1 MGAYMA
7 GEAPQGA
14 DRRLLIIWHSRTGA
28 ARSLAQ
34 AAYAGARAHGAQ
46 LVAAEAVDAAM
57 MHAAGGYLFVAPENL
72 GGLSGLMKEMFDR
85 LYYPMLGAIEGRP
98 YATIIAAGSAGQGA
112 EAQVDR
118 IVTGWRLRRVMAG
131 WIVNTAAD
139 RPETI
144 LAPKTLAPSTLAQAR
159 ELGMG
164 FAIGLETGIF

>member
-1 MGAYMA
+1 MQGERWLDAELDIWRQQSLRLLPPPPPPNA
-7 GEAPQGA
+7 PPDPRVARAEEDVFRLERELNGLRFARQRRQRQLAALQEELAELARGEAR
-14 DRRLLIIWHSRTGA
+14 DR
-28 ARSLAQ
+28 
-34 AAYAGARAHGAQ
+34 
-46 LVAAEAVDAAM
+46 D
-57 MHAAGGYLFVAPENL
+57 
-72 GGLSGLMKEMFDR
+72 
-85 LYYPMLGAIEGRP
+85 
-98 YATIIAAGSAGQGA
+98 AGQGA

-144 LAPKTLAPSTLAQAR
+144 LAPKTLAPSILAQAR